1 MKKNE
6 RLVIQKDHDAQ
17 INQHWHFL
25 EYLGLD
31 DQFLSFN
38 YHKSSGDCKVLI
50 PLDKVKH
57 DDPITIMKQQ
67 FHVEKFSPDEVT
79 LKYIGRTPNKR

>member
-6 RLVIQKDHDAQ
+6 RLVLQKGHDVQ
-17 INQHWHFL
+17 VNQHWHSL

-38 YHKSSGDCKVLI
+38 YQKSRGDCKVLI
-50 PLDKVKH
+50 PLDKVKQ

-67 FHVEKFSPDEVT
+67 FQVEKYSPQEVT
-79 LKYIGRTPNKR
+79 LKYIGRTANKR